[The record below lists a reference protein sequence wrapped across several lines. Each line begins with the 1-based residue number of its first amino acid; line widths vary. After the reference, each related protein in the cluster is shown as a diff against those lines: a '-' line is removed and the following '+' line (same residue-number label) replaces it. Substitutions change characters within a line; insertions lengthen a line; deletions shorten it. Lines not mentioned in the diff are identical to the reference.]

1 MIGSSWLVP
10 GSWRSSLGHS
20 GVPSAA
26 FFCFLRDLRQ
36 GLEVGRFA
44 GLGTKSV
51 SRSGGQRTT
60 AELVDLRLVVLLM
73 DYFELHT
80 ESWLHSSPERDINF
94 RSPS

>member
-1 MIGSSWLVP
+1 MIGSSWLVL
-10 GSWRSSLGHS
+10 GSWRPSLGHS

-26 FFCFLRDLRQ
+26 FFWFLRDLRQ

-44 GLGTKSV
+44 GLGIKSV

-60 AELVDLRLVVLLM
+60 AELVDLQFVALLM
-73 DYFELHT
+73 EYLELHR